1 MKSWLKSSSV
11 AAQVK
16 WSYKGLFDALAPPG
30 GKYKAFAQGIA
41 AQMVCFPRYRN
52 VGGRML

>member
-16 WSYKGLFDALAPPG
+16 WSYKGLFDTLAPPG

-41 AQMVCFPRYRN
+41 A
-52 VGGRML
+52 